1 MSKPTAA
8 LVFLIAAF
16 SYFLFSPSPKP
27 HYYHTLFL
35 SSPFSD
41 NASIASNLRTLTRR
55 PHVAGSLANAEAASH
70 VLSSFASSS
79 LKPRVAA
86 YKVSLTY
93 PVHRSLSLTPT
104 ESSKSIIT
112 FSLEQEHLGDNPY
125 ADEVTPTFH
134 AYAKSGDVSGPAAYA
149 NYGRVEDFAGL
160 NVSGA
165 VVVARYGKIY
175 RGDIVRNAYEA
186 GAVGVV
192 IYTDERDYGGEECFP
207 ESRWMPPSGVQ
218 VGTVYNGLGDPT
230 TPGWASVDGCER
242 LSEEEVELRGDS
254 PGIPSLPISAADA
267 EVILKTVVGGVGPGP
282 GILNLSYVGKTVL
295 AEIENVIGVIE
306 GGEEPDRYVILGNHR
321 DAWTFGAVDPN
332 SGTAVLLEIA
342 QRLDK
347 LQKRG
352 WKPRRTIILC
362 NWDAEEYALIGSTE
376 WVEDN
381 RQMLASRAVAYLNA
395 DCAVSGPGFRASATP
410 QLDDLIKQVAKE
422 VRDPDN
428 TTQSIYESWIRS
440 NNSGV
445 IGRLGSGAS
454 DYASFVQHVGVP
466 AVDMLFGG
474 GYPVYHSMYD
484 DFTWMEKFG
493 DPMFHR
499 HVAIASV
506 LGLVALRLADDEF
519 LPFNYTSYASELKK
533 SAEDLEKEM
542 LGHSIDISPLIKSI
556 QDLSTAAQEI
566 NIEKEEGVK
575 GALRVRELNDRLMM
589 AERALTDR
597 DGLSGRTWYKHLVYG
612 PSKYDDYG
620 SKSFPGVDDAIDNA
634 KRVKTK
640 ASWEHVQH
648 EMWRVSRAIRHASL
662 VLKAEVH
669 VISPSTTVTVQLK
682 SFRPD
687 ETTMLSGT
695 TFTRRTPFTFSSLH
709 NRKILT
715 GDGSSR
721 ALSFGY
727 KHGSLNSARINW
739 SGRSGPGF
747 GHLGRVSSVSGGGSG
762 GSGGIGGSGGD
773 SSGGGGEDSGGN
785 GNKWSFL
792 SWYLALLSD
801 YPVLTKSVTSAL
813 LTLIGDLICQLT
825 INKTSSLDKKR
836 TLTFTILGF
845 GLVGPAL
852 HFWYLYLSKV
862 VTASGLSGAVLRLL
876 LDQFVFAPVFVGV
889 FLSAVVTLE
898 GKPSNVI
905 PKLKQEWTGAVVANW
920 QLWIPFQF
928 LNFRFVPQNF
938 QVLASNVVA
947 LAWNVILSFKAHKE
961 VVPK

>member
-267 EVILKTVVGGVGPGP
+267 EVILKSVVGGVGPGP

-332 SGTAVLLEIA
+332 SGTAVLLE
-342 QRLDK
+342 
-347 LQKRG
+347 
-352 WKPRRTIILC
+352 
-362 NWDAEEYALIGSTE
+362 IGSTE

-466 AVDMLFGG
+466 VVDMLFGG

-506 LGLVALRLADDEF
+506 LGMVALRLADDEF

-662 VLKAEVH
+662 VLK
-669 VISPSTTVTVQLK
+669 
-682 SFRPD
+682 
-687 ETTMLSGT
+687 
-695 TFTRRTPFTFSSLH
+695 
-709 NRKILT
+709 
-715 GDGSSR
+715 
-721 ALSFGY
+721 
-727 KHGSLNSARINW
+727 
-739 SGRSGPGF
+739 
-747 GHLGRVSSVSGGGSG
+747 
-762 GSGGIGGSGGD
+762 
-773 SSGGGGEDSGGN
+773 GE
-785 GNKWSFL
+785 
-792 SWYLALLSD
+792 
-801 YPVLTKSVTSAL
+801 
-813 LTLIGDLICQLT
+813 
-825 INKTSSLDKKR
+825 
-836 TLTFTILGF
+836 
-845 GLVGPAL
+845 
-852 HFWYLYLSKV
+852 
-862 VTASGLSGAVLRLL
+862 LR
-876 LDQFVFAPVFVGV
+876 
-889 FLSAVVTLE
+889 
-898 GKPSNVI
+898 
-905 PKLKQEWTGAVVANW
+905 
-920 QLWIPFQF
+920 
-928 LNFRFVPQNF
+928 
-938 QVLASNVVA
+938 
-947 LAWNVILSFKAHKE
+947 
-961 VVPK
+961 

>member
-1 MSKPTAA
+1 MSKSTAIIFLVTA
-8 LVFLIAAF
+8 L

-27 HYYHTLFL
+27 HNYYYYHTLFL
-35 SSPFSD
+35 SPSFSD
-41 NASIASNLRTLTRR
+41 NASIALNLRTLTRR
-55 PHVAGSLANAEAASH
+55 PHIAGSAANAEAAAH
-70 VLSSFASSS
+70 VLSAFTSSSS
-79 LKPRVAA
+79 LKPRVVS

-104 ESSKSIIT
+104 KESSSSSKPPIA
-112 FSLEQEHLGDNPY
+112 FSLEQAHLGDNPH

-134 AYAKSGDVSGPAAYA
+134 GYAKSGDVSGPAAYA
-149 NYGRVEDFAGL
+149 NYGRVEDFAAGA

-192 IYTDERDYGGEECFP
+192 IYTDERDYGGGGEEECFP
-207 ESRWMPPSGVQ
+207 AGRWMPPSGVQ

-242 LSEEEVELRGDS
+242 LSEEDVELRGDS

-267 EVILKTVVGGVGPGP
+267 EVILKTVDGGVGPGP
-282 GILNLSYVGKTVL
+282 GVLNLSYVGKTVI
-295 AEIENVIGVIE
+295 AKIENVIGVIE
-306 GGEEPDRYVILGNHR
+306 GEEEPDRYVIIGNHR

-376 WVEDN
+376 WVEEN
-381 RQMLASRAVAYLNA
+381 REMLASRAVAYLNA

-410 QLDDLIKQVAKE
+410 QLDDLIKQAAKE
-422 VRDPDN
+422 VMDPDN
-428 TTQSIYESWIRS
+428 TTQTIYESWIGSS
-440 NNSGV
+440 NFGV
-445 IGRLGSGAS
+445 MGRLGGGGS

-493 DPMFHR
+493 DPMFQR

-533 SAEDLEKEM
+533 NAEDLEKEK
-542 LGHSIDISPLIKSI
+542 LVGHGIDVSPLIKSI
-556 QDLSTAAQEI
+556 QDLSTAAEKI

-575 GALRVRELNDRLMM
+575 GALRVREVNDRLMM

-597 DGLSGRTWYKHLVYG
+597 DGLSGRSWYKHLVYG

-648 EMWRVSRAIRHASL
+648 EIWRVSRAIRHASL
-662 VLKAEVH
+662 VLK
-669 VISPSTTVTVQLK
+669 
-682 SFRPD
+682 
-687 ETTMLSGT
+687 
-695 TFTRRTPFTFSSLH
+695 
-709 NRKILT
+709 
-715 GDGSSR
+715 
-721 ALSFGY
+721 
-727 KHGSLNSARINW
+727 
-739 SGRSGPGF
+739 
-747 GHLGRVSSVSGGGSG
+747 
-762 GSGGIGGSGGD
+762 
-773 SSGGGGEDSGGN
+773 GE
-785 GNKWSFL
+785 
-792 SWYLALLSD
+792 
-801 YPVLTKSVTSAL
+801 
-813 LTLIGDLICQLT
+813 
-825 INKTSSLDKKR
+825 
-836 TLTFTILGF
+836 
-845 GLVGPAL
+845 
-852 HFWYLYLSKV
+852 
-862 VTASGLSGAVLRLL
+862 LR
-876 LDQFVFAPVFVGV
+876 
-889 FLSAVVTLE
+889 
-898 GKPSNVI
+898 
-905 PKLKQEWTGAVVANW
+905 
-920 QLWIPFQF
+920 
-928 LNFRFVPQNF
+928 
-938 QVLASNVVA
+938 
-947 LAWNVILSFKAHKE
+947 
-961 VVPK
+961 